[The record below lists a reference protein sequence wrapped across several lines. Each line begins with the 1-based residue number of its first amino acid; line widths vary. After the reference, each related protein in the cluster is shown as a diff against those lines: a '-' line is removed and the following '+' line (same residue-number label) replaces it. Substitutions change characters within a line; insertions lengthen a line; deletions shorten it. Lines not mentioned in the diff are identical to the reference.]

1 MTLTIA
7 SLQSMCFTNLSSNFK
22 PTLGIVMY
30 LSQLNRFHIEVTIVL
45 PELSYLPSYSRA
57 VSDTTILY
65 TSGMNP

>member
-1 MTLTIA
+1 M
-7 SLQSMCFTNLSSNFK
+7 
-22 PTLGIVMY
+22 GVVMY

-65 TSGMNP
+65 TLRYESLESSRTLSPFTLN